1 MGGGVVEFFFGE
13 EAQEGSGDESQE
25 EEEQDGERVQ
35 HNLIPNEPFHIF
47 LDSLNATRATVAR
60 TASEWALEWLKG
72 KLSKKPAS
80 TMKII

>member
-13 EAQEGSGDESQE
+13 EAQEGSGDESQ

-47 LDSLNATRATVAR
+47 LDSLNPTRATVAR